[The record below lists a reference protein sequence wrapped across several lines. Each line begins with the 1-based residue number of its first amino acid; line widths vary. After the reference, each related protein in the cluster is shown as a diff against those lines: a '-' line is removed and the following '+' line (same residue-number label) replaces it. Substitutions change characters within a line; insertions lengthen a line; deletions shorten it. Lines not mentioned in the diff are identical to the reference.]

1 MNKKLIERQVQ
12 AELEHYFEYARAQK
26 CPPGMKRKLYHQ
38 LEINSQNSKATSWF
52 PARLTLAGLSLVF
65 VSSVVFKVSN
75 YYNLE
80 SDNMNDLKQAQVEL
94 QIAMHYMNQVSFKSL
109 TLVNNKGLK
118 PGLIKPLARSV
129 ASL

>member
-65 VSSVVFKVSN
+65 VSSVVL
-75 YYNLE
+75 LE
-80 SDNMNDLKQAQVEL
+80 Q
-94 QIAMHYMNQVSFKSL
+94 
-109 TLVNNKGLK
+109 T
-118 PGLIKPLARSV
+118 PLAVPGSSPEHLEWLEPASEV
-129 ASL
+129 GLPSILTVEEPSASLVTWLTTK